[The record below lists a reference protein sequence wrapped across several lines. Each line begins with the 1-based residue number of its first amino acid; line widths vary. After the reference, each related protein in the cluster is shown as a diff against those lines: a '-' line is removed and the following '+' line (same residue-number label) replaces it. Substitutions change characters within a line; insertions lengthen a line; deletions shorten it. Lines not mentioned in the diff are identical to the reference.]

1 MYHVEVNTCSSANIR
16 FRNFVYFCHTISN
29 KTKKGK
35 NYDLNYK
42 YVHIDFTYGIKDK
55 YLYNEYYVQTG
66 QKSKYTENVK
76 IIEYNMDYLKDNWY
90 NKPELKYIAM
100 LDMEPLKLEEIGKE
114 DEVVMEYKKSLEELN
129 ENEEFQSFMSA
140 EEAYNMQYN
149 TDIQE
154 AMKQGI
160 EQGFEKGIEQRN
172 IELVISMKDKGF
184 SMSEIEDITKL
195 DKIKIEEI
203 LNKKNEE
210 EKN

>member
-1 MYHVEVNTCSSANIR
+1 
-16 FRNFVYFCHTISN
+16 
-29 KTKKGK
+29 
-35 NYDLNYK
+35 
-42 YVHIDFTYGIKDK
+42 
-55 YLYNEYYVQTG
+55 
-66 QKSKYTENVK
+66 
-76 IIEYNMDYLKDNWY
+76 
-90 NKPELKYIAM
+90 
-100 LDMEPLKLEEIGKE
+100 
-114 DEVVMEYKKSLEELN
+114 MEYKKSLEELN

-195 DKIKIEEI
+195 DKIKIEET